1 MIEIVEYNK
10 KYIFKKK
17 QSKIRTQKGYLLEVN
32 NKTHAN
38 LIISE
43 ILNKKKL
50 KDPYSLIN
58 LTFFSCDLNDGDK
71 EEIKRKII
79 EILNFDLTLYRCYEE
94 EEFKV
99 ILEKNF
105 KPYVT
110 NFQEIF
116 KTKLILINSM
126 LEYNDV
132 KSIDF
137 KIFLDNL
144 HNFEL
149 TILFKLATL
158 TRSVILSFNFLKKR
172 IDYNSL
178 YKLSNL
184 EYTYQQKQWGLVD
197 EQKLINRNNFLVMK
211 NISFFLKNI
220 N

>member
-1 MIEIVEYNK
+1 
-10 KYIFKKK
+10 
-17 QSKIRTQKGYLLEVN
+17 
-32 NKTHAN
+32 
-38 LIISE
+38 
-43 ILNKKKL
+43 
-50 KDPYSLIN
+50 
-58 LTFFSCDLNDGDK
+58 
-71 EEIKRKII
+71 
-79 EILNFDLTLYRCYEE
+79 
-94 EEFKV
+94 
-99 ILEKNF
+99 
-105 KPYVT
+105 
-110 NFQEIF
+110 
-116 KTKLILINSM
+116 M

-137 KIFLDNL
+137 KIFLDSL

-158 TRSVILSFNFLKKR
+158 TRSVILSFNFLKKK

>member
-50 KDPYSLIN
+50 KDPYSIIN

-71 EEIKRKII
+71 EEIKLKII
-79 EILNFDLTLYRCYEE
+79 EILNFDLTLYRFYEE

-116 KTKLILINSM
+116 KTKLTLINSM

-132 KSIDF
+132 KSVDF

-158 TRSVILSFNFLKKR
+158 TRSVILSFNFLKKK

-184 EYTYQQKQWGLVD
+184 EYTYQQKRWGLVD